1 VIREGST
8 PLIAAH
14 EKWQKIEKRVED
26 SKEQALELQS
36 IIKGKQS
43 ELTHTIDLSRQI
55 YLQTMAVPPA
65 IKATA
70 LCLVQKA
77 FGSLIECRQVDG
89 SVKEWLKSKE
99 YEELRNMSQRLKG
112 EGEAVCRESHDQIS
126 QLKQELTAC

>member
-1 VIREGST
+1 
-8 PLIAAH
+8 
-14 EKWQKIEKRVED
+14 VED